1 MRLLRRLT
9 IPGAI
14 LAAALRSPWRLRS
27 AGLCSYRDKCDGKPV
42 EPNPRPMDLR
52 TANIEQ
58 LETTTFDALVIGGG
72 INGAVS
78 AAALAAHGAQVA
90 LVDARDFA
98 GFTSQQSSNLVWG
111 GIKYMEG
118 YEFGLVADL
127 CNSRNE
133 LLRSFPSTVKE
144 IRFLLTVNREFRFHP
159 LVILASTW
167 LYWLLGGGKT
177 RLPRL
182 LSPRQIKRIE
192 PVVKTSTSIGGIE
205 YSDAFLHDNDARFVF
220 NFVRGA
226 MDSGCVAA
234 NYVEAGRAARNGN
247 GVWVTDAEDKISG
260 RRFAI
265 RSKILVNAAGAFVDQ
280 LNGRCGIETEHGH
293 VLSKGIHLIV
303 PQLSDGHRVL
313 AFFADDERLFFAIPM
328 ANRSC
333 IGTTDTRV
341 DDPHSGITDADRE
354 FVLSNINARLDLKAP
369 LTRADIIAE
378 RCGVRPLAYLKRS
391 GVSADV
397 RHLSRRH
404 VIETRPESNHI
415 SIFGG
420 KLTDCINVGEE
431 ICARVAELGIELDQR
446 GKWYGEP
453 DDRTRDAFF
462 ERARNLG
469 LERNIAR
476 DTGEALSVR
485 LWRRYRENA
494 GAMLDAIAR
503 DPSMAESLVEN
514 TGIRRCEI
522 DYLARS
528 EMIVRLED
536 YLRRRSKIELLV
548 SRDTLRHSA
557 GLLEACETLF
567 GEQAKQ
573 KFDEYFDNA

>member
-1 MRLLRRLT
+1 
-9 IPGAI
+9 
-14 LAAALRSPWRLRS
+14 
-27 AGLCSYRDKCDGKPV
+27 
-42 EPNPRPMDLR
+42 MDLR

-58 LETTTFDALVIGGG
+58 LETRTFDALIVGGG

-78 AAALAAHGAQVA
+78 ATALAAHGAKVA
-90 LVDARDFA
+90 LIDARDFA

-118 YEFGLVADL
+118 YEFALVADL

-144 IRFLLTVNREFRFHP
+144 IRFLLTVNRQFRFHP

-167 LYWLLGGGKT
+167 LYWLLGRGKT
-177 RLPRL
+177 RIPRL
-182 LSPRQIKRIE
+182 LSPRQIKKIE
-192 PVVKTSTSIGGIE
+192 SVVNVSTSIGGIE

-220 NFVRGA
+220 NFVRSA
-226 MDSGCVAA
+226 MDRGCIAA
-234 NYVEAGRAARNGN
+234 NYVEAGGAARRGD
-247 GVWVTDAEDKISG
+247 GFWVTEAEDKISG
-260 RRFAI
+260 RRFDI
-265 RSKILVNAAGAFVDQ
+265 RAKVLVNAAGAFVDQ
-280 LNGRCGIETEHGH
+280 LNGRCGIETERRH

-354 FVLSNINARLDLKAP
+354 FVLSNINARLDLEIP

-378 RCGVRPLAYLKRS
+378 RCGVRPLAYVERS
-391 GVSADV
+391 GISADV

-404 VIETRPESNHI
+404 AIETSAGSNHI

-431 ICARVAELGIELDQR
+431 ICARVAELGISLER
-446 GKWYGEP
+446 GGKWYGEP
-453 DDRTRDAFF
+453 DDRSRDAFF
-462 ERARNLG
+462 ERARKLG
-469 LERNIAR
+469 LEGNIAR
-476 DTGEALSVR
+476 DTGEPLSVR
-485 LWRRYRENA
+485 LWRRYGEDA
-494 GAMLDAIAR
+494 GAMLDAIER
-503 DPSMAESLVEN
+503 DPLMAESMVDY

-528 EMIVRLED
+528 EMIVKLED
-536 YLRRRSKIELLV
+536 FLRRRSKIELLV
-548 SRDTLRHSA
+548 SRDTLRQSA
-557 GLLEACETLF
+557 GLFEACEKLF

-573 KFDEYFDNA
+573 KFDEYFDFG